1 MIPCLA
7 LAILK
12 SHAPPLPPSNQHRQ
26 LSLQPDFLRSIYR
39 LGFCLRIQQ
48 QGIMMGK
55 EMRARLSKM
64 IAVLQEV
71 TVPASILTGVF
82 RSTDQILHV
91 LSAPALAK

>member
-1 MIPCLA
+1 
-7 LAILK
+7 
-12 SHAPPLPPSNQHRQ
+12 
-26 LSLQPDFLRSIYR
+26 
-39 LGFCLRIQQ
+39 
-48 QGIMMGK
+48 MMGK
-55 EMRARLSKM
+55 AMRARLSKM